1 MRPMTFAPLVD
12 RGVEI
17 VASTPDT
24 EQRFMMIGVVVV
36 LLGLSLLLM
45 WRLPLGAQP
54 SGEATAQPDP
64 TSDGDTPR

>member
-1 MRPMTFAPLVD
+1 MRPMTIAPLVE
-12 RGVEI
+12 RGTGMI
-17 VASTPDT
+17 AAAPDT

-45 WRLPLGAQP
+45 WRLPLGTAHR
-54 SGEATAQPDP
+54 GEAETLPDR